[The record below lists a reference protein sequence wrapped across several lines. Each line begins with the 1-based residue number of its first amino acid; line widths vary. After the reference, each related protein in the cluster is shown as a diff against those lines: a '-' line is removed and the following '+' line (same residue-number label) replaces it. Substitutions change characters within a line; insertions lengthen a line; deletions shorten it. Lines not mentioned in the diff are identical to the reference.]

1 MDEQCILTVFL
12 HEKFRTPGSLSA
24 VVHKINPRSFS
35 AQILPLD
42 EPSLVCAPT
51 FLRTIHP
58 LAQRPLCDP
67 SLQIFL
73 DFFFFLLGAQAG
85 LASHFFPASI
95 RLFLLHLGRFQ
106 HGLFA
111 PLFLLLDHDPD

>member
-58 LAQRPLCDP
+58 LAQRPLWDP

-73 DFFFFLLGAQAG
+73 DFFFFFTWSPGRPRVAFLPGEHPPLSAAPWP
-85 LASHFFPASI
+85 LPARPFCASLP
-95 RLFLLHLGRFQ
+95 
-106 HGLFA
+106 
-111 PLFLLLDHDPD
+111 PP